1 MRRVFFIQ
9 AYEELTASGRVDI
22 IQNDAIKAEIA
33 RIVAQVKWRQKIQES
48 VFRILEHY
56 RFIIEEQVQYDLSR
70 PIGDS
75 PNLLYLN
82 YDLLSLCE
90 QPRNAAAVSAISF
103 HSRESLDATS
113 NIHQIYVAFLPMLE
127 KELLSRWGYDV
138 ENATN

>member
-56 RFIIEEQVQYDLSR
+56 RFIIEEQVLIR
-70 PIGDS
+70 PE
-75 PNLLYLN
+75 NT
-82 YDLLSLCE
+82 
-90 QPRNAAAVSAISF
+90 R
-103 HSRESLDATS
+103 H
-113 NIHQIYVAFLPMLE
+113 FL
-127 KELLSRWGYDV
+127 W
-138 ENATN
+138 